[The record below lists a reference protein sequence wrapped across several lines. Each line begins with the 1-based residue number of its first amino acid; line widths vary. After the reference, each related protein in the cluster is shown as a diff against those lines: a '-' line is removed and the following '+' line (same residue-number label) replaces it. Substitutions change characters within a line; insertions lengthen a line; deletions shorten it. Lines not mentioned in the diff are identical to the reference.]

1 MVWSKKI
8 LCSNEVMADVREI
21 PSRVFDE
28 LTTDRQVNIHG
39 DEVKT
44 CDMDHNLWL
53 RIDTTPGPHVSLLLY
68 RTLWELDE
76 SLIATKGDVDGKR
89 HLASLI
95 AGRFN
100 TGSYT
105 HDSSETRASVGLLI
119 AHEDVAF
126 SDPRSAESV
135 IYGLGLVHEM
145 AKRSFILLTTGDYD
159 RATYWSDE
167 INLS

>member
-1 MVWSKKI
+1 
-8 LCSNEVMADVREI
+8 MADVREI

-28 LTTDRQVNIHG
+28 LTTDRQVNTHR

-76 SLIATKGDVDGKR
+76 SQIATKSDINGKR

-105 HDSSETRASVGLLI
+105 RDSSETRASVGLLI

-126 SDPRSAESV
+126 SDPRSAESL
-135 IYGLGLVHEM
+135 IYGLGLAHEM